1 MSEGASLTFSLVW
14 RCALHLESKTACK
27 MCLILTSV
35 NLLPGTVMI
44 ALEIVREWFPFHF
57 IECKRSHFSLLKIL
71 KN

>member
-27 MCLILTSV
+27 MCLILISE

-44 ALEIVREWFPFHF
+44 AFFF
-57 IECKRSHFSLLKIL
+57 FFFFFFFF
-71 KN
+71 